1 MSKPEL
7 DIIRSQ
13 SAEAFLRSV
22 TKGFYDQSY
31 TALWMYEVIG
41 REWDELREWSE
52 GMRTEIHPQTCTWS
66 IPVWEWVYGFEPDES
81 LTLED
86 RRRRVLSKVFGVKPI
101 NPESIRRGVS
111 AVAGMD
117 AKVTDLTNPY
127 GFGIT
132 LLPDIET
139 TPDEAILAAI
149 QDGKI
154 TRYVREVKPAHLRVD
169 IDIIVRVNAKPAIAR
184 AGAGTPGLWETV
196 RTPLELPVP
205 LIKPTAG
212 VRAAVTTGLRE
223 SAAVRVELPTPVV
236 RPTASVRMG
245 AVTGLW
251 ESVAARVE
259 LPTPIIKPT
268 ATARVGATAGLFEA
282 FTARLDLSAPIIR
295 RLASVRL
302 GASVGLHEA
311 FTAGIVLPDGTPV
324 KSGARLRAVVAS
336 TWQECYV
343 TQAVPLMDTVLTA
356 TAQTHAKGVVASTQ
370 ETAKTH
376 INLQEVDYGGTE

>member
-1 MSKPEL
+1 
-7 DIIRSQ
+7 
-13 SAEAFLRSV
+13 
-22 TKGFYDQSY
+22 
-31 TALWMYEVIG
+31 MYEVIG

-127 GFGIT
+127 GFGI
-132 LLPDIET
+132 
-139 TPDEAILAAI
+139 
-149 QDGKI
+149 
-154 TRYVREVKPAHLRVD
+154 LRVD
-169 IDIIVRVNAKPAIAR
+169 IGIIVRVNARPAIGR

-236 RPTASVRMG
+236 RPTASVRVG

-259 LPTPIIKPT
+259 LPTPIIRPVT
-268 ATARVGATAGLFEA
+268 TARTGATAALYEA
-282 FTARLDLSAPIIR
+282 FTAGVDLSAPAIR
-295 RLASVRL
+295 RLASARL
-302 GASVGLHEA
+302 GTTVSLLEEFEA
-311 FTAGIVLPDGTPV
+311 RLVLPDGVPAR
-324 KSGARLRAVVAS
+324 SGARLRAVVAS

-343 TQAVPLMDTVLTA
+343 TQAVPLVDTVLTA
-356 TAQTHAKGVVASTQ
+356 TAQAHAKGVVASTQ